1 MTDNYVQNDRGE
13 GIPPR
18 NDKKTRNDRGEGIPP
33 RNYEAGT
40 LKREIASVVSLLCN
54 DRFPSKD
61 KKFHKDRIRTN

>member
-1 MTDNYVQNDRGE
+1 MTEEGTLKARFFATLRMADNYVQ
-13 GIPPR
+13 
-18 NDKKTRNDRGEGIPP
+18 NDRGEGIPP

-54 DRFPSKD
+54 DRFPSNN